1 MTRWARINRATTP
14 HSVGRAA
21 RGGIVFLA
29 VFLAVSFSSS
39 VAHAQRVRD
48 IARVKGVRPQ
58 HLTGIGLVI
67 GLSGT
72 GDSQQNELKKKFF
85 ANLVRNMGTNIQ
97 LGPADLKSR
106 NTAIVIVSATIPSN
120 LKVGTEFDVTVSS
133 LGDASSLRGGH
144 LLAVPLRGP
153 GAVEAEVGKNTI
165 PYFALAQGQVF
176 VDREDEGKV
185 TVGRS
190 QAVLEAAIDSTPF
203 LENLDSITIL
213 LLEPDFGTASRI
225 ATRINRHELFREPGG
240 AEAASP
246 LAAASD
252 SGTVAVRIPNH
263 FLRDDRVVEF
273 ISRVLDIE
281 VPEVERDALISINRQ
296 SGAVAIN
303 GAVRVAASSVVNY
316 KGSMLR
322 VPDARPSEPNGTAPP
337 AADAERNPLLID
349 VMKDLDKHGF
359 DSKDIASIL
368 RELHR
373 TKAIIGHLVEK

>member
-1 MTRWARINRATTP
+1 MVSGVMTR
-14 HSVGRAA
+14 VGIGRMVRSGIIFLAA
-21 RGGIVFLA
+21 FLA
-29 VFLAVSFSSS
+29 VTFSAAE
-39 VAHAQRVRD
+39 AHAQRVRD

-67 GLSGT
+67 GLSGS

-106 NTAIVIVSATIPSN
+106 NTAIVIASATIPSN

-153 GAVEAEVGKNTI
+153 GAVEPEAGKNTI
-165 PYFALAQGQVF
+165 PYYALAQGQVF

-190 QAVLEAAIDSTPF
+190 QAVLEAAIDTTPF

-225 ATRINRHELFREPGG
+225 ATRINRYELFREPGSTEN
-240 AEAASP
+240 AIP
-246 LAAASD
+246 LALAPD

-273 ISRVLDIE
+273 ISRILDIE
-281 VPEVERDALISINRQ
+281 VPEVEREALISINRQ

-303 GAVRVAASSVVNY
+303 GSVRVAASSVVTY

-322 VPDARPSEPNGTAPP
+322 VPDAKPSDPAGTGANPG

-368 RELHR
+368 RELYR